1 MPFKVRFVPVEMIG
15 SSLLVIFSLAIASI
29 VPAVR
34 ASRLK
39 IAEALS
45 HV

>member
-1 MPFKVRFVPVEMIG
+1 MIV
-15 SSLLVIFSLAIASI
+15 SSLLVIISMALASI
-29 VPAVR
+29 LPAVR
-34 ASRLK
+34 ASKLK